1 MVDRP
6 AWGRRAAGFEPLP
19 KDWPRLRRAAMRK
32 SELCHVCRL
41 PGADEVDHVVPR
53 AAGGTHELSNLSPI
67 HKEPCH
73 RLKTAKESAVI
84 AAARKAASKRPV
96 ERHPGQ
102 VM

>member
-1 MVDRP
+1 MADRP
-6 AWGRRAAGFEPLP
+6 AWGRRGPGFEGLP
-19 KDWPRLRRAAMRK
+19 ADWWRLRRRVLRR

-53 AAGGTHELSNLSPI
+53 AAGGGHNLENLAPI

-84 AAARKAASKRPV
+84 AAARRAVSRRPV
-96 ERHPGQ
+96 ERHPGRA
-102 VM
+102 V